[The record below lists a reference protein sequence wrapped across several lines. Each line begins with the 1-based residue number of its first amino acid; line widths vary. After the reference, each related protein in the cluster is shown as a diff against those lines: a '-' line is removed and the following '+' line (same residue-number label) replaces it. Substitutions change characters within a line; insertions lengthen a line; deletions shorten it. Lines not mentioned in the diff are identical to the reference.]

1 MIKIR
6 LITVFIFFSMSFS
19 ALSCGSIK
27 SVFKFNRESTKP
39 IIFNSNQWTEET
51 EGRVKAFIESDV
63 NGKVLSVKVL
73 KAEPSVL
80 DHKPIIKALF
90 KIEAPAKLRG
100 KGGEID
106 YAFSF
111 IQLET

>member
-1 MIKIR
+1 M
-6 LITVFIFFSMSFS
+6 
-19 ALSCGSIK
+19 
-27 SVFKFNRESTKP
+27 
-39 IIFNSNQWTEET
+39 
-51 EGRVKAFIESDV
+51 